1 MHLPIYLFPYGCQRH
16 EGGCLSTFTLLLRV
30 KKKRSAG
37 KLPYAL
43 ANHSSSLVAVTYTVG
58 EYEVLVAA
66 ALARSVR
73 LRLSYD
79 VPMTVARL
87 MTSIY
92 LHIR

>member
-1 MHLPIYLFPYGCQRH
+1 M
-16 EGGCLSTFTLLLRV
+16 
-30 KKKRSAG
+30 
-37 KLPYAL
+37 
-43 ANHSSSLVAVTYTVG
+43 AVTYTVG